1 MVREVP
7 ASIKTSVT
15 IETSMVMRKRV
26 MMNCGSKVMLLLL
39 MGGSIGVLEP
49 YFGSGR
55 NSCPGA
61 PRVRSGLAFSVMAPE
76 APRSV

>member
-26 MMNCGSKVMLLLL
+26 MMNCGSKVMLLL